1 LAELSVSIRDT
12 VGPFSLDVAFESTA
26 GVTALFG
33 PSGAGK
39 SLTLRHL
46 AGLERT
52 RAGRIALGER
62 VLFDADAGIR
72 VRPQDRRV
80 GLVFQEYALFP
91 HLTVSANIGYGLAG
105 RSRAEREERAEAL
118 LRLTGLTGFGD
129 RKPDSLSGGQ
139 RQRVALARALAPEP
153 EILLLDEP
161 FSALDFRVRA
171 ELRSALRT
179 LQEATGV
186 PMVLVTHSLEDVR
199 SLSQE
204 LVLLDGGRV
213 VASGSTSH
221 LLRSPP
227 SPEARLL
234 VTAGAMG

>member
-1 LAELSVSIRDT
+1 MTGLGVSIRDT
-12 VGPFSLDVAFESTA
+12 VGSFSLDVAFESAA

-46 AGLERT
+46 AGLERSG
-52 RAGRIALGER
+52 AGRISLRGRA
-62 VLFDADAGIR
+62 LFDSEAGIR
-72 VRPQDRRV
+72 LRPQARRV

-91 HLTVSANIGYGLAG
+91 HLTVSANIAYGLAG
-105 RSRAEREERAEAL
+105 RAREERSERVEEL
-118 LRLTGLTGFGD
+118 LRLTDLSGFGD
-129 RKPDSLSGGQ
+129 RRPGSLSGGQ

-171 ELRSALRT
+171 ELRAALRL
-179 LQEATGV
+179 LQAATGV

-199 SLSQE
+199 SLSE
-204 LVLLDGGRV
+204 HLVLLDAGRV
-213 VASGSTSH
+213 VASGPTLQ

-234 VTAGAMG
+234 VTAGAAG